1 MHLNFREAT
10 VSDIKQ
16 MHVVRMAVKE
26 NKLRTPLLVTEN
38 DYFHFLS
45 GRGNGWLCEADH
57 QIVGFAIIDMERNN
71 VWAMFVR
78 PDFEKKGIG
87 KKLHNIMLEWY
98 FNQTEKTLWLGT
110 AHNTRAEKFYKLCGW
125 KEVGL
130 RDNGEIKLEMSFA
143 NWKIIS
149 KK

>member
-1 MHLNFREAT
+1 MQLNFREAT
-10 VSDIKQ
+10 LKDIKE
-16 MHVVRMAVKE
+16 MHAVRNAVTE
-26 NKLRTPLLVTEN
+26 NKLRNPLLVTEN
-38 DYFHFLS
+38 DYIHFLS
-45 GRGNGWLCEADH
+45 GRGNGWLCEAGEN
-57 QIVGFAIIDMERNN
+57 IVGFVIVDMERNN

-87 KKLHNIMLEWY
+87 KKLHNMMLDWF

-110 AHNTRAEKFYKLCGW
+110 AHNTRAEKFYKLNGW

-130 RDNGEIKLEMSFA
+130 RDNGEIKFEMSFA
-143 NWKIIS
+143 NWKALS